1 MCDGFQWV
9 VCLCWDDGG
18 ELQFED
24 VKYKVE
30 MKATADAA
38 HAGAMGSLLH
48 CRLSCVSLKKTVTKV
63 RHSPPEKFILNG
75 ITASVAPGQMLALM
89 GPSGSGKTTLLNALA
104 GRLHKNLSGTISF
117 NGLSFSS
124 SLKRR

>member
-1 MCDGFQWV
+1 MRFNGLFV
-9 VCLCWDDGG
+9 YCWDDGG

-38 HAGAMGSLLH
+38 HAGGS
-48 CRLSCVSLKKTVTKV
+48 CSLSCVGLKKTVTKV
-63 RHSPPEKFILNG
+63 QHSPPEKFILNG